1 MGDIETKI
9 ETKIKNTH
17 EKLKKEEQMRQGA
30 VRVKSSTSN
39 PTVHAQCEQNIVESQ
54 RRIEFLQT
62 QLERLHIRLNRN
74 SQSPLTPLTPSPV
87 SPHHPGS
94 NHSPDTIP
102 QDISSYNTSSF
113 YEQPQENPP
122 ENYARKGALSNLDR
136 PITVEKVSLKL
147 HELEFKL
154 YVEQKLLEGSVKM
167 SNAVLFQDP
176 KNKKGIA
183 EVKGKTLESKEKISL
198 LTRSLLKYKDL
209 YIGVDEDDE
218 ATLDEENERANRLKP
233 GIRRHVTGRLDI
245 RVLQARHIAHPP
257 GRTLRNSPETI
268 VVLKVDGAAKAKT
281 RVAKNDRWNEDFEMH
296 VEKAS
301 EIEITIYDKPHEHKV
316 PVGLLWIKTSDIVE
330 ELRKKKVEAE
340 SGPGWVTA
348 SSDRFE
354 AQNQVTFNSTNP
366 GAVEPLGVPYP
377 VTQPN
382 QAVQSDGIDAWFEV
396 EPVGQIWLKINFVKE
411 NARTRPADAGLG
423 RQGAL
428 RIRKDIHEQNGHKFI
443 QQIFYQIM
451 KCAYCEELFANEGY
465 QCDDCKLTC
474 HKRCYLKIVTKC
486 ISRSNSEMDTD
497 YKQLNHRIPHRFD
510 AITNITANWCCH
522 CGYMLPLGKKGAKRC
537 SECNITCHAKC
548 TYLVPDF
555 CGMTMKRAS
564 DMIDQI
570 QRANL
575 VREKSEEAKRIEKLT
590 VSPRPEFRPPPV
602 SHQSQQFITSIP
614 QTPPPSFPPTQH
626 QHPNTL
632 NPISG
637 EITPPPLIQ
646 NRPLSQGPLYP
657 ANNQSFASSV
667 MQFPPPEPPPQP
679 NEYNINKMRKIGLD
693 DFNFLAV
700 LGKGNFGKVML
711 AEEKYNKQLYAIKV
725 LKKEFIIEND
735 EVESTRSEKRVF
747 QAANRERHPF
757 LVGLHSCFQTET
769 RIYFVMEYVSG
780 GDLMLHIQREQ
791 FTYRRAQFYAAEVLL
806 ALEYFHKQGIIYRDL
821 KLDNILLTLDGHIK
835 IADYGLCK
843 EEMWF
848 GNTTNTFCGTP
859 EFMAPEILLEQRYG
873 RAVDWWAFGVLIY
886 EMLLGQSPFRGEDE
900 DEIFD
905 AILEDEIL
913 YPINMSRDSVS
924 ILQRLLTRDPERRL
938 GSGRGDAEE
947 IKRHPFF
954 KGVNWDDILGK
965 KVPPP
970 YLPSI
975 SSPTDTSNFDE
986 EFTREVPVLTPV
998 HSHLDREAQ
1007 NEFRGFS
1014 YVAEWVKG
1022 GDQ

>member
-1 MGDIETKI
+1 MADIEM
-9 ETKIKNTH
+9 KIKAIN

-39 PTVHAQCEQNIVESQ
+39 PKVHAQCEQNIADSQ
-54 RRIEFLQT
+54 RRIEYLQT
-62 QLERLHIRLNRN
+62 ELEKLQLRQKTRSL
-74 SQSPLTPLTPSPV
+74 SSPV
-87 SPHHPGS
+87 SPRPPSGDSYETKVQEPQYVDGS
-94 NHSPDTIP
+94 GSLQN
-102 QDISSYNTSSF
+102 
-113 YEQPQENPP
+113 EPP
-122 ENYARKGALSNLDR
+122 TARDLDSNQGPPPRKPTSNLDLIKSET
-136 PITVEKVSLKL
+136 PYSTEKVALKL

-154 YVEQKLLEGSVKM
+154 YVEEKLLEGSLKM
-167 SNAVLFQDP
+167 SNAVHSQDP

-183 EVKGKTLESKEKISL
+183 EVKGKTLESKEKIAL
-198 LTRSLLKYKDL
+198 LTRALQKYKQLSIPGAED
-209 YIGVDEDDE
+209 DDE
-218 ATLDEENERANRLKP
+218 ATLNEYDYRSNGLLKP
-233 GIRRHVTGRLDI
+233 GLRRPVTGRLDV
-245 RVLQARHIAHPP
+245 RVNQARYLSHPP
-257 GRTLRNSPETI
+257 VRATETT
-268 VVLKVDGAAKAKT
+268 VVIKIDGVQKAKT
-281 RVAKNDRWNEDFEMH
+281 RVTKNDRWNEDFAIH

-301 EIEITIYDKPHEHKV
+301 ELEITIYDKSQEHQV
-316 PVGLLWIKTSDIVE
+316 PIGLLWIKISDIAE
-330 ELRKKKVEAE
+330 ELRRKRVVAE
-340 SGPGWVTA
+340 SAPNWVAA

-354 AQNQVTFNSTNP
+354 TQNNHTSPASGDTYSIPYPATQP
-366 GAVEPLGVPYP
+366 HQGGVPP
-377 VTQPN
+377 
-382 QAVQSDGIDAWFEV
+382 DGIDVWFEV
-396 EPVGQIWLKINFVKE
+396 EPVGQIKLKLDFVKE
-411 NARTRPADAGLG
+411 NRKRPADAGLI
-423 RQGAL
+423 RLGAV
-428 RIRKDIHEQNGHKFI
+428 RKKKGEILLQNGHKFI
-443 QQIFYQIM
+443 QQFFYQIM
-451 KCAYCEELFANEGY
+451 KCAYCEELFANEGF

-474 HKRCYLKIVTKC
+474 HKRCYQKIVTKC
-486 ISRSNSEMDTD
+486 ISKSNAEMDAD
-497 YKQLNHRIPHRFD
+497 YKQLNHRIPHRFE
-510 AITNITANWCCH
+510 AITNISANWCCH
-522 CGYMLPLGKKGAKRC
+522 CGYMLPWGKRGAKRC
-537 SECNITCHAKC
+537 NECNITCHATC
-548 TYLVPDF
+548 THLVPDF

-575 VREKSEEAKRIEKLT
+575 LRDKSEEMKRKGQEEKL
-590 VSPRPEFRPPPV
+590 SPDQYRPTPPTL
-602 SHQSQQFITSIP
+602 QQMPDIYGNNTILPP
-614 QTPPPSFPPTQH
+614 QTQEPYPLMNQ
-626 QHPNTL
+626 Q
-632 NPISG
+632 PI
-637 EITPPPLIQ
+637 IQ
-646 NRPLSQGPLYP
+646 Q
-657 ANNQSFASSV
+657 
-667 MQFPPPEPPPQP
+667 QFPPPPPSPSQAP
-679 NEYNINKMRKIGLD
+679 DYNMVKKPRKVGLE

-886 EMLLGQSPFRGEDE
+886 EMLLGQSPFRGDDE

-970 YLPSI
+970 FLPSI

-998 HSHLDREAQ
+998 HSHLNSEAQ

-1014 YVAEWVKG
+1014 YVAEWVSSG
-1022 GDQ
+1022 GK